1 MFDPLGYSIHLWV
14 VQLER
19 ADNVVRP
26 WYQVCV
32 KTFNRRTRTSD
43 DESDDNDADDTRDI
57 T

>member
-26 WYQVCV
+26 WYQVYV
-32 KTFNRRTRTSD
+32 KTSNRITRTSD
-43 DESDDNDADDTRDI
+43 NESNDDDADNSRDI